1 MSSLN
6 TMWLLLCGVLIFFM
20 QAGFAMLESGF
31 SRAKNAG
38 NIIMKN
44 IMDIC
49 IGAPLFWIIGFGLM
63 HGDGNGFIGSLDL
76 FVRDDYSGI
85 LPHGVPLFAYVFF
98 QIAFCATAATI
109 VSGAMAERT
118 RFSAYCAY
126 SVVISAFIYP
136 VIGHWIWGGGWLSQL
151 GFHDFAGGTVVHTLA
166 GMSALAGAKI
176 LGPRIGKYTK
186 EGKSNAIPGHSITLG
201 ALGILILWFGW
212 YGFNGGSTLGIEG
225 EEMLTLAGKIFLNTT
240 LAATSS
246 CVTAMFV
253 SRLKYKKPDI
263 SMTLNG
269 ILAGLV
275 SITAGCDTVSPAG
288 ACIIGIL
295 AGMVMVHAIVFVDK
309 VLKVDDPVG
318 AIGVH
323 GGCGILGTL
332 CVGLFSVENGLFYTG
347 KISFFAT
354 QLLGSVVVAL
364 VALTVMSLVFLL
376 INATI
381 GLRVS
386 RQEEVEGLDTGE
398 HRFSGAYGDS
408 LVRDMNDLITEESYE
423 VQELTDKDIVLHKSE
438 SPITKVEIIM
448 RQSSFD
454 RFKQA
459 MNEIGVTGM
468 TIMPVNGCGMQ
479 LGQGEYYRGSQ
490 MDIRLLPKLKVEIV
504 VAKVPVDLVVNTAR
518 RVLFTGHMGDG
529 KIFVYDV
536 RNVVKVRTGEVD
548 YDAMQGTM
556 E

>member
-1 MSSLN
+1 MSSMN
-6 TMWLLLCGVLIFFM
+6 TMWVLICGVLIFFM
-20 QAGFAMLESGF
+20 QAGFAMLETGF
-31 SRAKNAG
+31 TRAKNAG
-38 NIIMKN
+38 NIVMKN
-44 IMDIC
+44 IIDIC

-63 HGDGNGFIGSLDL
+63 HGEGNGFIGNLDL
-76 FVRDDYSGI
+76 FIRDDYSGI
-85 LPHGVPLFAYVFF
+85 LPEGIPLFAYVFF
-98 QIAFCATAATI
+98 QLAFCATAATI

-118 RFSAYCAY
+118 RFSAYCIY
-126 SVVISAFIYP
+126 SIVISAFVFPI
-136 VIGHWIWGGGWLSQL
+136 IGHWIWGGGWLEEL
-151 GFHDFAGGTVVHTLA
+151 GFHDFAGGTAVHTLG

-176 LGPRIGKYTK
+176 LGPRIGKYSK
-186 EGKSNAIPGHSITLG
+186 KGKSNAIPGHNITLG

-225 EEMLTLAGKIFLNTT
+225 EEMIVRVGKIFLNTT
-240 LAATSS
+240 LAATASA
-246 CVTAMFV
+246 VTAMIV
-253 SRLKYKKPDI
+253 SKVKYKKPDV

-275 SITAGCDTVSPAG
+275 SITAGCDFVSPVG

-295 AGMVMVHAIVFVDK
+295 AGVVLVHAIEFVDK
-309 VLKVDDPVG
+309 ILKVDDPVG
-318 AIGVH
+318 AIGAH
-323 GGCGILGTL
+323 GFCGILGTI
-332 CVGLFSVENGLFYTG
+332 CTGLFSVEKGLFYTG
-347 KISFFAT
+347 QTSFFAI
-354 QLLGSVVVAL
+354 QLLGAFVVAALSL
-364 VALTVMSLVFLL
+364 VVMSLVFLL
-376 INATI
+376 IKGTV

-386 RQEEVEGLDTGE
+386 RQEEIEGLDSGE
-398 HRFSGAYGDS
+398 HGLSSAYGDF
-408 LVRDMNDLITEESYE
+408 LTRNMNDLITEEPYE
-423 VQELTDKDIVLHKSE
+423 VQELSDEDIVLSGQG
-438 SPITKVEIIM
+438 SSITKVEVIM

-468 TIMPVNGCGMQ
+468 TVMQVNGCGMQ
-479 LGQGEYYRGSQ
+479 LGQGDYYRGSQ
-490 MDIRLLPKLKVEIV
+490 TEVKLLPKLKVEIV

-518 RVLFTGHMGDG
+518 KVLFTGHIGDG